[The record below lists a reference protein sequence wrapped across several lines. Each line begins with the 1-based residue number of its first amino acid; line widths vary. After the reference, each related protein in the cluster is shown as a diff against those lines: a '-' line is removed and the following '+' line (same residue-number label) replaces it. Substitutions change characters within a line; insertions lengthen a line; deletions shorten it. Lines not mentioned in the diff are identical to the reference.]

1 MSTLGGQMRAV
12 ADRGHLRAEELRE
25 KAREFEEA
33 AKGHFAEP
41 QTVSTPE
48 FMGAWAR
55 ARRLYCAC
63 TGEPL
68 I

>member
-1 MSTLGGQMRAV
+1 MSTLGDQMRAV

-33 AKGHFAEP
+33 TKGHFAEP